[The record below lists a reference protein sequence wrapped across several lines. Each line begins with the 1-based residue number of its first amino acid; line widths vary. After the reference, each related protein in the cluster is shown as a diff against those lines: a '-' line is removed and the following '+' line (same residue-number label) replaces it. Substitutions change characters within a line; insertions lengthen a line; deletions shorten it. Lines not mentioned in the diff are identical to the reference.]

1 MSMVQVKTDQKKEL
15 LVDDNQVFI
24 DSLASLLREENMDV
38 FTAPNG
44 VDGLLSALENKPDLV
59 LLDINMPEMNGLK
72 MLKKVRSE
80 PWGKKVPILMLTASA
95 DSANLHEAI
104 ELGTTDYLVK
114 DQWEAERI
122 IVYIKGLL
130 NA

>member
-1 MSMVQVKTDQKKEL
+1 MVKEKVTQKKVL
-15 LVDDNQVFI
+15 LVDDNQVFR
-24 DSLASLLREENMDV
+24 DSLAGLLRAEKVTV

-44 VDGLLSALENKPDLV
+44 VDGLLSALEHKPDLL

-80 PWGKKVPILMLTASA
+80 AWGKKVPILMLTAST
-95 DSANLHEAI
+95 DSKNLREAI
-104 ELGTTDYLVK
+104 DLGTTDYLVK

-122 IVYIKGLL
+122 IAYIKGLL
-130 NA
+130 H

>member
-1 MSMVQVKTDQKKEL
+1 MAQVKAAQKKVL

-24 DSLASLLREENMDV
+24 ESLAGLLRGEKIKV
-38 FTAPNG
+38 FTASTG
-44 VDGLLSALENKPDLV
+44 IDGLLAAVKHKPDLI

-95 DSANLHEAI
+95 DSANLREAI
-104 ELGTTDYLVK
+104 EFRTTDYLVK
-114 DQWEAERI
+114 NQWEVERI
-122 IVYIKGLL
+122 ITYIKGLL